1 MFFSSPPNFDDILAE
16 VASLE
21 EEVNTRLASS
31 SDSSKRKDQIETEC

>member
-21 EEVNTRLASS
+21 EAARQSNLANGAYVL
-31 SDSSKRKDQIETEC
+31 IEKVTS